1 MFRTDARALEFEIL
15 TSTGQLDA
23 DPHPRPTGMLE
34 LLVNGALAGRRQAPV
49 GNVLRM
55 AGPGAV
61 QRLVPG
67 KPGTVRFAGLPTGM
81 KNVELWLPQQTPTEL
96 VALRADGDV
105 LAPLPDG
112 RRRWVHH
119 GSSISHC
126 IEADGPTG
134 TWPVVAAALG
144 GVEVIN
150 LSQAGN
156 ALLDPYVARTIR
168 DTPADLISLKVGI
181 NIVSLSAFRL
191 RTFGPAVHG
200 FLDTIRDG
208 RPDTPLLLI
217 SPVSCPALEQVPGPT
232 KTGPDGRIAALGDPA
247 DVKPAAHCRW
257 RWSVPSWPGSL
268 RHDRHLIPTSTISTD
283 ERCSARTRRTTCPTA
298 FTPPPPRTAEWASA
312 SLPTPSRPTVPS
324 AELFMTSGVE
334 MRFER
339 GHAAWASAGRQV
351 PRGGRRPGGVR
362 QLRRCASFCRHSGAQ
377 GKPGYGLH
385 LDRSGD
391 RIRCEWGGPHW
402 AGRRGSYAPP

>member
-1 MFRTDARALEFEIL
+1 MAMRAVPLVGGPVELRGALDLETTQAGVMPRRLPAWTKEQYQDPSVYGVTVMPSGVRLVFRTDARALEFEVL
-15 TSTGQLDA
+15 TSTGQLDC

-34 LLVNGALAGRRQAPV
+34 LLVDGALAGRQQAPV

-55 AGPGAV
+55 TGPGAV
-61 QRLVPG
+61 QRLIPG
-67 KPGTVRFAGLPTGM
+67 EPGTVRFAGLPAGM
-81 KNVELWLPQQTPTEL
+81 KSVELWLPQQTPTEL

-208 RPDTPLLLI
+208 HPDTPLLLI
-217 SPVSCPALEQVPGPT
+217 SPVSCPALEEAPARPRPAR
-232 KTGPDGRIAALGDPA
+232 TGGSLPWATRPMWPA
-247 DVKPAAHCRW
+247 GHCRW

-268 RHDRHLIPTSTISTD
+268 RHDRRPIPTSTISTD
-283 ERCSARTRRTTCPTA
+283 ASCSARTRQMTWPTA
-298 FTPPPPRTAEWASA
+298 FTPPPPRTVEWASA
-312 SLPTPSRPTVPS
+312 LQPTRSRPTAPS
-324 AELFMTSGVE
+324 PDITYPLVHG
-334 MRFER
+334 
-339 GHAAWASAGRQV
+339 
-351 PRGGRRPGGVR
+351 PIGGR
-362 QLRRCASFCRHSGAQ
+362 
-377 GKPGYGLH
+377 
-385 LDRSGD
+385 DRG
-391 RIRCEWGGPHW
+391 
-402 AGRRGSYAPP
+402 

>member
-1 MFRTDARALEFEIL
+1 MRTVPLVGGPVELRGALDLETTAAGVMPRRLPAWTKEQYQDPSVYGVTVMPAGVRLVFRTDARALELEIL
-15 TSTGQLDA
+15 TSTGQLAA

-34 LLVNGALAGRRQAPV
+34 LLVDGALAGRRQAPV

-55 AGPGAV
+55 AGPGAS
-61 QRLVPG
+61 QRLIPG
-67 KPGTVRFAGLPTGM
+67 KPGTVRFAGLPAGM

-105 LAPLPDG
+105 LAPLQDG

-208 RPDTPLLLI
+208 HPDTPLLLI

-232 KTGPDGRIAALGDPA
+232 RTGPDGRITALGDPA
-247 DVKPAAHCRW
+247 DVADGALSLTVVRTELARIAAARQASDPHLHCLDGRALLGPDETDDLTDGLHPTAAAYRRMGKRFAAH
-257 RWSVPSWPGSL
+257 
-268 RHDRHLIPTSTISTD
+268 
-283 ERCSARTRRTTCPTA
+283 A
-298 FTPPPPRTAEWASA
+298 FTP
-312 SLPTPSRPTVPS
+312 
-324 AELFMTSGVE
+324 
-334 MRFER
+334 
-339 GHAAWASAGRQV
+339 
-351 PRGGRRPGGVR
+351 
-362 QLRRCASFCRHSGAQ
+362 
-377 GKPGYGLH
+377 
-385 LDRSGD
+385 D
-391 RIRCEWGGPHW
+391 GPF
-402 AGRRGSYAPP
+402 R

>member
-1 MFRTDARALEFEIL
+1 MTVTMRTVPLVGGPVELRGALDLETTAAGVMPRRLPAWTKEQYQDPSVHGVTVMPSGVRLVFRTDARALELEIL
-15 TSTGQLDA
+15 TSTGQLA
-23 DPHPRPTGMLE
+23 TDPHPRPTGMLE
-34 LLVNGALAGRRQAPV
+34 LLVDGALAGRRQTPV

-55 AGPGAV
+55 AGPKAA
-61 QRLVPG
+61 QRLIPG
-67 KPGTVRFAGLPTGM
+67 KPGTVRFAGLPAGM

-105 LAPLPDG
+105 LAPLQDG

-181 NIVSLSAFRL
+181 NIVGLSAFRL

-208 RPDTPLLLI
+208 HPDTPLLLI

-232 KTGPDGRIAALGDPA
+232 RTGPDGRITALGDPA
-247 DVKPAAHCRW
+247 DVADGALSLTVVRTELARIVAARQASDPHLHCLDGRALLGPDETDDLPDGLHPTAAAYRRMGKRFAAH
-257 RWSVPSWPGSL
+257 
-268 RHDRHLIPTSTISTD
+268 
-283 ERCSARTRRTTCPTA
+283 A
-298 FTPPPPRTAEWASA
+298 FTP
-312 SLPTPSRPTVPS
+312 
-324 AELFMTSGVE
+324 
-334 MRFER
+334 
-339 GHAAWASAGRQV
+339 H
-351 PRGGRRPGGVR
+351 
-362 QLRRCASFCRHSGAQ
+362 
-377 GKPGYGLH
+377 
-385 LDRSGD
+385 
-391 RIRCEWGGPHW
+391 GPFH
-402 AGRRGSYAPP
+402 

>member
-1 MFRTDARALEFEIL
+1 MRTVPLVGGPVELRGALDLETTAAGVMPRRLPAWTKEQYQDPSVYGVTVMPSGVRLVFRTDARALELEIL
-15 TSTGQLDA
+15 TSTGQLAA

-34 LLVNGALAGRRQAPV
+34 LLVDGALAGRRQAPV

-55 AGPGAV
+55 AGPGAA
-61 QRLVPG
+61 QRLIPG

-105 LAPLPDG
+105 LAPLQDG

-208 RPDTPLLLI
+208 HPDTPLLLI

-232 KTGPDGRIAALGDPA
+232 RTGPDGRITALGDPA
-247 DVKPAAHCRW
+247 DVADGALSLTVVRTELARIAAARQASDPHLHCLDGRALLGPDETDDLTDGLHPTAAAYRRMGKRFAAH
-257 RWSVPSWPGSL
+257 
-268 RHDRHLIPTSTISTD
+268 
-283 ERCSARTRRTTCPTA
+283 A
-298 FTPPPPRTAEWASA
+298 FTP
-312 SLPTPSRPTVPS
+312 
-324 AELFMTSGVE
+324 
-334 MRFER
+334 
-339 GHAAWASAGRQV
+339 
-351 PRGGRRPGGVR
+351 
-362 QLRRCASFCRHSGAQ
+362 
-377 GKPGYGLH
+377 
-385 LDRSGD
+385 D
-391 RIRCEWGGPHW
+391 GPF
-402 AGRRGSYAPP
+402 R

>member
-1 MFRTDARALEFEIL
+1 MRTVPLVGGPVELRGALDLETTAAGVMPRRLPAWTKEQYQDPSVYGVTVMPSGVRLVFRTDARALELEIL
-15 TSTGQLDA
+15 TSTGQLAA

-34 LLVNGALAGRRQAPV
+34 LLVDGALAGRRQAPV

-55 AGPGAV
+55 AGPGAS
-61 QRLVPG
+61 QRLIPG
-67 KPGTVRFAGLPTGM
+67 KPGTVRFAGLPAGM

-105 LAPLPDG
+105 LAPLQDG

-208 RPDTPLLLI
+208 HPDTPLLLI

-232 KTGPDGRIAALGDPA
+232 RTGPDGRITALGDPA
-247 DVKPAAHCRW
+247 DVADGALSLTVVRTELARIAAARQASDPHLHCLDGRALLGPDETDDLTDGLHPTAAAYRRMGKRFAAH
-257 RWSVPSWPGSL
+257 
-268 RHDRHLIPTSTISTD
+268 
-283 ERCSARTRRTTCPTA
+283 A
-298 FTPPPPRTAEWASA
+298 FTP
-312 SLPTPSRPTVPS
+312 
-324 AELFMTSGVE
+324 
-334 MRFER
+334 
-339 GHAAWASAGRQV
+339 
-351 PRGGRRPGGVR
+351 
-362 QLRRCASFCRHSGAQ
+362 
-377 GKPGYGLH
+377 
-385 LDRSGD
+385 D
-391 RIRCEWGGPHW
+391 GPF
-402 AGRRGSYAPP
+402 R

>member
-1 MFRTDARALEFEIL
+1 MRTVPLVGGPVELRGALDLETTAAGVMPRRLPAWTKEQYQDPSVYGVTVMPSGVRLVFRTDARALELEIL
-15 TSTGQLDA
+15 TSTGQLAA

-34 LLVNGALAGRRQAPV
+34 LLVDGALAGRRQAPV

-55 AGPGAV
+55 AGPGAS
-61 QRLVPG
+61 QRLIPG
-67 KPGTVRFAGLPTGM
+67 KPGTVRFAGLPAGI

-105 LAPLPDG
+105 LAPLQDG

-181 NIVSLSAFRL
+181 NIVGLSAFRL

-208 RPDTPLLLI
+208 HPDTPLLLI

-232 KTGPDGRIAALGDPA
+232 RTGPDGRIIALGDPA
-247 DVKPAAHCRW
+247 DVADGALSLMVVRTELARIAAARQASDPHLHCLDGRALLGPDETDDLTDGVHPTAAAYRRMGKRFAAH
-257 RWSVPSWPGSL
+257 
-268 RHDRHLIPTSTISTD
+268 
-283 ERCSARTRRTTCPTA
+283 A
-298 FTPPPPRTAEWASA
+298 FTP
-312 SLPTPSRPTVPS
+312 
-324 AELFMTSGVE
+324 
-334 MRFER
+334 
-339 GHAAWASAGRQV
+339 
-351 PRGGRRPGGVR
+351 
-362 QLRRCASFCRHSGAQ
+362 
-377 GKPGYGLH
+377 
-385 LDRSGD
+385 D
-391 RIRCEWGGPHW
+391 GPF
-402 AGRRGSYAPP
+402 R